1 MITFLIKTVELPNF
15 GHQTVPD
22 IIKTA
27 TSFIKTTFKTQKKI
41 KELETMY

>member
-1 MITFLIKTVELPNF
+1 MVELPNF

-27 TSFIKTTFKTQKKI
+27 TSFIKTTFKTQKK
-41 KELETMY
+41 